1 MFFLIN
7 HNFKY
12 LIKFIFIVF
21 VNQINYLDGRLLDT
35 SVACDQHNFLLSLNF
50 DVPFRGLVY
59 SEEGLPNCIYVN
71 GTMLSQLNYHLKVP
85 LNGCETKINLDGNF
99 ENGVIIQE
107 NIGFLQ
113 ASDKKYLLTCIPS
126 SPLINPQTNTS
137 TTTITPLPPP
147 LLTTKSSITTTTTL
161 AFGEENE
168 AINVDLNELSSKPKE
183 YITSSSS
190 SLNPPQQQ
198 QIPSLDE
205 PTIINK
211 NSELKYSVEI
221 KSGHNFEEFSL
232 DSNNLM
238 PVGASLNIGDPI
250 SYLVRI
256 QKPVSDSQI
265 GRCWATDSN
274 SSLELSDERGCSL
287 QPKGNIWGA
296 FERVETQ
303 EEVVFINRIKAWAF
317 PTSNEVNIFC
327 NLRICMSK
335 HCSFITNCSEL
346 TRQRRNDEN
355 NGILEEIEILK
366 TLIKLNRNKRNI
378 PSLIFENNCNKQK
391 EILNEEENN
400 WLWCISLTEMFI
412 VCVCC
417 GLISILIAAITSY
430 IIFIWI
436 KKINLKEET
445 KTENN
450 NIWWSFLDG
459 TNNKKEKRQNLTLS
473 RYFV

>member
-12 LIKFIFIVF
+12 LIKFIFIILF
-21 VNQINYLDGRLLDT
+21 VNQLNYLDGRLLDT

-126 SPLINPQTNTS
+126 SPLINPQTNTVT

-147 LLTTKSSITTTTTL
+147 LLTTKSSTTTTTL

-190 SLNPPQQQ
+190 SSSLNPPQQQQ

-238 PVGASLNIGDPI
+238 P

-378 PSLIFENNCNKQK
+378 PSLIIENNYCNKQK

-412 VCVCC
+412 VCICC
-417 GLISILIAAITSY
+417 GLISILIAAIT
-430 IIFIWI
+430 
-436 KKINLKEET
+436 KET
-445 KTENN
+445 KTEN

-459 TNNKKEKRQNLTLS
+459 TNKKEKRQNLTLS